1 MLGHLMGRSRLLV
14 PLLIVVVLLAACG
27 SSNKAAGVF
36 AVKKRM
42 TQAQVRSVAG
52 SPYHVAR
59 GCWLYHA
66 AKNGTSIDGMRFC
79 FMRGKVSRIQTAL
92 HL

>member
-1 MLGHLMGRSRLLV
+1 MKGVMIRSSLLV
-14 PLLIVVVLLAACG
+14 PLLIVVVLLGACG
-27 SSNKAAGVF
+27 SSHKATGVF
-36 AVKKRM
+36 AVRKGM

-52 SPYHVAR
+52 SPYRVGG

-66 AKNGTSIDGMRFC
+66 TKKGTSIDGMRFC
-79 FMRGKVSRIQTAL
+79 FMHGKVSQMQTAL

>member
-1 MLGHLMGRSRLLV
+1 MLAYLMCRGRLLV

-27 SSNKAAGVF
+27 SSHKATGVF
-36 AVKKRM
+36 AVKKGM
-42 TQAQVRSVAG
+42 TQTQVRSVAG
-52 SPYHVAR
+52 SPYHVAG

-79 FMRGKVSRIQTAL
+79 FMHGRVSRIQTAL

>member
-1 MLGHLMGRSRLLV
+1 MCRSRLLI
-14 PLLIVVVLLAACG
+14 PLLLVLVALAACG
-27 SSNKAAGVF
+27 SSHKTTGVF
-36 AVKKRM
+36 AVKKGM

-52 SPYHVAR
+52 SPYRVGG

-66 AKNGTSIDGMRFC
+66 AKKGTSIDGMRLC
-79 FMRGKVSRIQTAL
+79 FMHGKVFRIQTAL

>member
-1 MLGHLMGRSRLLV
+1 MIRSRLFV
-14 PLLIVVVLLAACG
+14 PLLVVVVLLAACG
-27 SSNKAAGVF
+27 SSHKTTGVF
-36 AVKKRM
+36 AVKQGM

-52 SPYHVAR
+52 SPYHVGG

-66 AKNGTSIDGMRFC
+66 TKNGTSIDGMRFC
-79 FMRGKVSRIQTAL
+79 FRHGKVARMQTAL